1 MKRLPKQNTS
11 LRPIYKREQGFGLHE
26 TLIALAAGTLIITAA
41 AVGVQSTQ
49 SLMKTS
55 EEKASQRQNTLNGLR
70 LMRSEIERSLH
81 ALVNGEPQDPELDYT
96 KLSRLNDKVQI
107 CQAIA
112 NRLPSTTSNLS
123 AEQRAGFIPL
133 YALKMNDDGAY
144 HHVFYGLGKG
154 SNSGTFSIQ
163 RCGSQLDLDGN
174 YRTTAIPYVATVLNG
189 IAAMPCLSFNTDG
202 ECTSTLPT
210 DFGEKVG
217 KTGIKPED
225 VTRDDVLLYLSTLGN
240 GNYGFEVLS
249 DNKTPGQG
257 YLMPALRFQT
267 DNRRK
272 LIRFVGPMDCPTGS
286 TGRQC
291 IQTSQLSV
299 SSSADQ
305 AGRQPLQLTAYARA
319 DKRLINPD
327 DQSSGLTS
335 NWVTGGQ
342 PITSDRVRFLVD
354 GSGSMGACMDW
365 SRDDRGELIPGS
377 STREFQTPQDDPARV
392 TDPSYRYSPTYN
404 INSYVC
410 NQTRMERLKEE
421 MTKIIENLPSDTKI
435 GIEIFSSTSNNGV
448 SYYNNR
454 QWSRSEDGLV
464 TIGENRESALEFIS
478 SFDMDENGD
487 YIKPSTWG
495 GTNPWNAL
503 LRAFSDHSA
512 DTLYFLSDGLPTSD
526 FIVKGSRIAEV
537 DDDFNSAADYFDD
550 VNDERIANGHQ
561 SLTVN
566 TASIML
572 HSAWM
577 EKLAELTNGHY
588 SQARKKESSGKSNN
602 GHGNNSDSC
611 DSSNP
616 SATFSHCTQDDE
628 NKP

>member
-1 MKRLPKQNTS
+1 MKRLPKRHTS
-11 LRPIYKREQGFGLHE
+11 LRSAPKKQQGFGLHE

-55 EEKASQRQNTLNGLR
+55 EAKASQRQNTLNGLR

-81 ALVNGEPQDPELDYT
+81 ALVNGEPEDPELDYAR
-96 KLSRLNDKVQI
+96 LSRLDEKIKI

-112 NRLPSTTSNLS
+112 NQLPSSTNNLT
-123 AEQRAGFIPL
+123 AEQRAKFIPL

-144 HHVFYGLGKG
+144 HHVIYGLAKG
-154 SNSGTFSIQ
+154 SNSSTFSIQ

-174 YRTTAIPYVATVLNG
+174 YRTSAIPYVATVLNG
-189 IAAMPCLSFNTDG
+189 IAAMPCLSFNADG
-202 ECTSTLPT
+202 QCTSTLPT
-210 DFGEKVG
+210 DFGAKIGNEEI
-217 KTGIKPED
+217 KTED
-225 VTRDDVLLYLSTLGN
+225 VNRDDILLYLSTLGN
-240 GNYGFEVLS
+240 GDYGFQVLS
-249 DNKTPGQG
+249 DNKTPEQG

-272 LIRFVGPMDCPTGS
+272 LIRFIGPMDCS
-286 TGRQC
+286 TETVDHQC
-291 IQTSQLSV
+291 IETSQLSV
-299 SSSADQ
+299 SSAADQ

-365 SRDDRGELIPGS
+365 SRDDRGKLIPGT
-377 STREFQTPQDDPARV
+377 STREFQTPEGDPARI
-392 TDPSYRYSPTYN
+392 TNPYYRFSPTYN
-404 INSYVC
+404 VNSYVC

-421 MTKIIENLPSDTKI
+421 MTKIIENLPSDTKV
-435 GIEIFSSTSNNGV
+435 GIEIFSSTSNNGNP
-448 SYYNNR
+448 YYNNR
-454 QWSRSEDGLV
+454 QWSRSKDGLV

-495 GTNPWNAL
+495 GTNPWDAL

-512 DTLYFLSDGLPTSD
+512 DTVYFLSDGLPTSD
-526 FIVKGSRIAEV
+526 FFVDGSRIAEV
-537 DDDFNSAADYFDD
+537 DNDFDDAADYFDT
-550 VNDERIANGHQ
+550 VNDARIADGHKA
-561 SLTVN
+561 LTVN
-566 TASIML
+566 AAAIML
-572 HSAWM
+572 NSNWM
-577 EKLAELTNGHY
+577 KKLAESTNGHY
-588 SQARKKESSGKSNN
+588 SQARKQASTGKGNN
-602 GHGNNSDSC
+602 GHGNNADSC

-616 SATFSHCTQDDE
+616 SSMFDHCHQDLE

>member
-11 LRPIYKREQGFGLHE
+11 LRSIPKREQGFGLHE

-81 ALVNGEPQDPELDYT
+81 ALVNGQPQDPELDYT

-112 NRLPSTTSNLS
+112 NGLPSSTNTLS
-123 AEQRAGFIPL
+123 AEQRARFIPL
-133 YALKMNDDGAY
+133 YALKMSDDGAY

-154 SNSGTFSIQ
+154 SSSSTFSIQ

-174 YRTTAIPYVATVLNG
+174 YRTSAIPYVATVLNG
-189 IAAMPCLSFNTDG
+189 IAAMPCLSFNSDG

-210 DFGEKVG
+210 DFGAKIG
-217 KTGIKPED
+217 TSGIKPED
-225 VTRDDVLLYLSTLGN
+225 VTRDDVLLYLSTHGN

-249 DNKTPGQG
+249 DNKTPEQG

-272 LIRFVGPMDCPTGS
+272 LIRFVGPMNCPTGS

-291 IQTSQLSV
+291 IQTSQLSI

-365 SRDDRGELIPGS
+365 SRDDRGKLIPGT
-377 STREFQTPQDDPARV
+377 STREFQTPQGDPARV
-392 TDPSYRYSPTYN
+392 TTNYPFSPSYN
-404 INSYVC
+404 INPYVC

-421 MTKIIENLPSDTKI
+421 MTKIIESLPSNTKVS
-435 GIEIFSSTSNNGV
+435 IEIFSSKSNYGN

-454 QWSRSEDGLV
+454 QWSRSKDGLV

-478 SFDMDENGD
+478 SFDMDKDGD
-487 YIKPSTWG
+487 YVKPSTWG
-495 GTNPWNAL
+495 GTNPWEAL
-503 LRAFSDHSA
+503 LRAFRDRSA

-526 FIVKGSRIAEV
+526 FIVDGSRIAEV
-537 DDDFNSAADYFDD
+537 DDDFDSAADYFETI
-550 VNDERIANGHQ
+550 NDERIADGHKA
-561 SLTVN
+561 LIVN
-566 TASIML
+566 AASIML
-572 HSAWM
+572 HSDWM
-577 EKLAELTNGHY
+577 EKLAESTNGNY
-588 SQARKKESSGKSNN
+588 TQARK
-602 GHGNNSDSC
+602 
-611 DSSNP
+611 
-616 SATFSHCTQDDE
+616 Q
-628 NKP
+628 